1 LTPRGILSGPGS
13 HTRVGK
19 VFAVIVVGAA
29 LQVLTQT
36 VLARGLPKA
45 EVGLVSLIIGALPL
59 VSTLS
64 LLGQDSSIV
73 RHLSREG
80 SARYDLPSH
89 ARRVILIVT
98 ALGILLAVI
107 GGVYYAL
114 AGVALG
120 AMIVL
125 AASQNA
131 VTVVTAFQRA
141 AHRYESAIIGTRLPI
156 IVAAVA
162 LMVLYANGRL
172 TQGSAL
178 WTLLV
183 SYAVS
188 AAVLLAR
195 RPFPGGV
202 SSDRFEPVPGMVFRE
217 GFLFLGLSV
226 SLSVMVSMDRLVIS
240 KLMTLTDLAV
250 YSTIFSITK
259 GFDFLVYAIGYV
271 LMPVLSRAGRVD
283 LKRPAFAIAGIA
295 VIVSV
300 GYLLFGD
307 EIVHFLFKGRY
318 DAGSYLIPAFVLSGV
333 LKLFY
338 SIPSSFIGGRTPTRA
353 VKQFMV
359 VNLATMLLNVALDI
373 VLILRMGLLGAA
385 IATAVA
391 WGLRLIGGI
400 IIMRVYASRTRGSGT
415 DTPALE

>member
-1 LTPRGILSGPGS
+1 MTPRPTLPGS
-13 HTRVGK
+13 GAHTRIGN
-19 VFAVIVVGAA
+19 VFTVIVAGAL

-36 VLARGLPKA
+36 VLARGLPKP
-45 EVGLVSLIIGALPL
+45 EVGLISLIIGALPL

-73 RHLSREG
+73 RHLSRG
-80 SARYDLPSH
+80 DASRYCLSAH
-89 ARRVILIVT
+89 ARRVVIIVM
-98 ALGILLAVI
+98 ALGVLLAVV
-107 GGVYYAL
+107 GGIYYAL
-114 AGVALG
+114 AGVALA
-120 AMIVL
+120 AMVVL
-125 AASQNA
+125 VASQNA

-141 AHRYESAIIGTRLPI
+141 AHRYESAILGTRLPI
-156 IVAAVA
+156 IGAAVA
-162 LMVLYANGRL
+162 LTIAYRTETL

-178 WTLLV
+178 WILLV

-188 AAVLLAR
+188 AIVLLAR

-202 SSDRFEPVPGMVFRE
+202 ASEGAEPVPGRVFRE

-226 SLSVMVSMDRLVIS
+226 SLSVMVSMDRLVIT

-259 GFDFLVYAIGYV
+259 GFDFLFYAIGYV
-271 LMPVLSRAGRVD
+271 LMPVLSRAEKVD
-283 LKRPAFAIAGIA
+283 LRRPALAIGGLA
-295 VIVSV
+295 VLAAA
-300 GYLLFGD
+300 GYLLFG
-307 EIVHFLFKGRY
+307 ERVVHLLFDGRY
-318 DAGSYLIPAFVLSGV
+318 DAGTYLIPAFVLSGV

-338 SIPSSFIGGRTPTRA
+338 SIPSSFIGGRAPIRA

-359 VNLATMLLNVALDI
+359 VNLGTMLLNVALDI
-373 VLILRMGLLGAA
+373 VLIIRMGLLGAA

-400 IIMRVYASRTRGSGT
+400 IIMHIHKGRGR
-415 DTPALE
+415 